1 MNIHLPSFDAGLRLF
16 SIVLF
21 FWNTHTQNIC
31 PVISSSNF
39 FQLENLKTCVKQ
51 FEGRI
56 LDSYKISLI
65 IYNYLT
71 GFNWTEIFKRYLLS
85 VFDLFM

>member
-1 MNIHLPSFDAGLRLF
+1 M
-16 SIVLF
+16 
-21 FWNTHTQNIC
+21 
-31 PVISSSNF
+31 
-39 FQLENLKTCVKQ
+39 KQ

-71 GFNWTEIFKRYLLS
+71 GFNWTEILKRYLLS
-85 VFDLFM
+85 VFNFFM